1 MDVTALAEIEAIR
14 RLKAHYFR
22 FLDGK
27 RWQEWGELFTEDAL
41 LDTTDDAP
49 DLIRGRDTIVKAV
62 SRAIGEALT
71 IHHGHMPEIDLVG
84 PGRATGIW
92 AMEDTLEYP
101 GDPPSLVIRGRGHY
115 HEDYVKGADGRWRI
129 QTLRLRRIW
138 LEHNGVRVIPKPGQ
152 PPKRF

>member
-1 MDVTALAEIEAIR
+1 MDTTALAEIEAIR

-49 DLIRGRDTIVKAV
+49 DMIRGRDAIVKAV

-84 PGRATGIW
+84 PGRATGICRVAR
-92 AMEDTLEYP
+92 AM
-101 GDPPSLVIRGRGHY
+101 R
-115 HEDYVKGADGRWRI
+115 
-129 QTLRLRRIW
+129 
-138 LEHNGVRVIPKPGQ
+138 
-152 PPKRF
+152 